1 MTPAPPRPP
10 RPSRPP
16 RPAPTTQRVLAQARL
31 ELRLLV
37 RSGESLVVTFGIPL
51 GMLVFFGTVE
61 LLPLDAADPLDV
73 LLPGSIAVA
82 VMATGFVAQAIS
94 TGFERK
100 YGVLKRL
107 GATPLTR
114 ADYLVA
120 KGLAVAAVVAVQVVV
135 LLAVGTALRGG
146 VPGPG
151 PTCSP
156 ACSGVRT
163 ALWLV
168 PVAVVL
174 GAVVFTAL
182 GLALAGAV
190 RAELVLA
197 GSNGVFLLLLLGSD
211 LIFELP
217 ASFGPVVLATPSGA
231 LGIVLRRALDP
242 ATWGDPVLAGRSGLA
257 LLVLVA
263 WGLAAVAVAARTF
276 RWEA

>member
-1 MTPAPPRPP
+1 MTTAPPRPT
-10 RPSRPP
+10 PSRP
-16 RPAPTTQRVLAQARL
+16 APMLQRVLAQARL

-51 GMLVFFGTVE
+51 GMLVFFGTVDV
-61 LLPLDAADPLDV
+61 LPLEADDPLDV

-114 ADYLVA
+114 PDYLVA
-120 KGLAVAAVVAVQVVV
+120 KGLAVAVVVAVQVLV
-135 LLAVGTALRGG
+135 LLVVGTLLRGG
-146 VPGPG
+146 A
-151 PTCSP
+151 PTPAAGEVSP
-156 ACSGVRT
+156 

-168 PVAVVL
+168 PTGVVL

-197 GSNGVFLLLLLGSD
+197 GSNGVFLLLLMGSD
-211 LIFELP
+211 LIFALP
-217 ASFGPVVLATPSGA
+217 DVLDPVVLATPSGA

-242 ATWGDPVLAGRSGLA
+242 ATWADPVLAGRPGVA
-257 LLVLVA
+257 LMVLVG
-263 WGLAAVAVAARTF
+263 WGLAAVVVAARTF
-276 RWEA
+276 RWEP

>member
-1 MTPAPPRPP
+1 MTSTPIRPA
-10 RPSRPP
+10 P
-16 RPAPTTQRVLAQARL
+16 RPAATSQRVLAQALL

-51 GMLVFFGTVE
+51 GMLVFFGTVD

-114 ADYLVA
+114 PDYLVA
-120 KGLAVAAVVAVQVVV
+120 KGLAVAVVVAVQVVV
-135 LLAVGTALRGG
+135 LVAVGTLLRGG
-146 VPGPG
+146 VPQAGPG
-151 PTCSP
+151 EV
-156 ACSGVRT
+156 SG

-168 PVAVVL
+168 PVGVVV
-174 GAVVFTAL
+174 GAVTFTAL

-197 GSNGVFLLLLLGSD
+197 GSNGVFLLLLMGSD
-211 LIFELP
+211 LIFDLP
-217 ASFGPVVLATPSGA
+217 EVLDPVVLATPSGA
-231 LGIVLRRALDP
+231 LGIVLRRGLDP
-242 ATWGDPVLAGRSGLA
+242 ATWSDPVLAGRPGIALA
-257 LLVLVA
+257 VLAA
-263 WGLAAVAVAARTF
+263 WGVGAVLVAARTF
-276 RWEA
+276 RWEP

>member
-1 MTPAPPRPP
+1 MSSTPVRATPTPAPTR
-10 RPSRPP
+10 
-16 RPAPTTQRVLAQARL
+16 QRVLAQAAL

-51 GMLVFFGTVE
+51 GMLVFFGTVD
-61 LLPLDAADPLDV
+61 LLPLDAAHPLDV

-94 TGFERK
+94 TAFERK

-114 ADYLVA
+114 SDYLAA

-135 LLAVGTALRGG
+135 LVAVGTWLRGG
-146 VPGPG
+146 VPSTDGCTFG
-151 PTCSP
+151 EDALHGCQ
-156 ACSGVRT
+156 GVST
-163 ALWLV
+163 AVWLV
-168 PVAVVL
+168 PLGVVL

-197 GSNGVFLLLLLGSD
+197 GSNGVFLLLLMGSD
-211 LIFELP
+211 LIFDLP
-217 ASFGPVVLATPSGA
+217 DVLDPLVLATPSGA
-231 LGIVLRRALDP
+231 LGVVLRRALDP
-242 ATWGDPVLAGRSGLA
+242 AAWSGPVLAGRAGVG

-263 WGLAAVAVAARTF
+263 WGLLAVAVARRTF
-276 RWEA
+276 RWEP

>member
-1 MTPAPPRPP
+1 M
-10 RPSRPP
+10 
-16 RPAPTTQRVLAQARL
+16 L

-61 LLPLDAADPLDV
+61 VLPLDAADPLDV

-120 KGLAVAAVVAVQVVV
+120 KGLAVAVVVAVQVVV
-135 LLAVGTALRGG
+135 LVAVGTLLRGG
-146 VPGPG
+146 VPTVGGCGLGDGGLPG
-151 PTCSP
+151 CRGVTP
-156 ACSGVRT
+156 A
-163 ALWLV
+163 AWLV
-168 PVAVVL
+168 PLGVVL
-174 GAVVFTAL
+174 GALVFTAL
-182 GLALAGAV
+182 GLALAGAL

-197 GSNGVFLLLLLGSD
+197 GSNGVFLLLLMGSD

-217 ASFGPVVLATPSGA
+217 DVLDPLVLATPSGA

-242 ATWGDPVLAGRSGLA
+242 AQWEAAVLAGRPGVA
-257 LLVLVA
+257 LLVLVG
-263 WGLAAVAVAARTF
+263 WGLLAVAVAARTF
-276 RWEA
+276 RWEP

>member
-1 MTPAPPRPP
+1 MTAA
-10 RPSRPP
+10 PP
-16 RPAPTTQRVLAQARL
+16 RPAPTLQRVLAQARL

-51 GMLVFFGTVE
+51 GLLVFFGTVE

-107 GATPLTR
+107 GATPLRR

-120 KGLAVAAVVAVQVVV
+120 KGLAVAVVVAVQVVV
-135 LLAVGTALRGG
+135 LVAVGTALRGG
-146 VPGPG
+146 VPAVDGCGPAG
-151 PTCSP
+151 DVVGRG
-156 ACSGVRT
+156 CSGVVT

-168 PVAVVL
+168 PLGVVL

-197 GSNGVFLLLLLGSD
+197 GSNGVFLLLLMGSD

-217 ASFGPVVLATPSGA
+217 EVLSPLVLATPSGA

-242 ATWGDPVLAGRSGLA
+242 STWAGPVLVGRPGVA

>member
-1 MTPAPPRPP
+1 MSVAPTHR
-10 RPSRPP
+10 P
-16 RPAPTTQRVLAQARL
+16 RPAPTLRRVLAQARL

-61 LLPLDAADPLDV
+61 LLPLDAADPVDV

-94 TGFERK
+94 TAFERK

-114 ADYLVA
+114 ADYLLA
-120 KGLAVAAVVAVQVVV
+120 KGLAVAVVVTVQVVV
-135 LLAVGTALRGG
+135 LVAVGTLLRGG
-146 VPGPG
+146 VPSGATPG
-151 PTCSP
+151 CGGGG
-156 ACSGVRT
+156 CRGVAT

-168 PVAVVL
+168 PLAVVL

-197 GSNGVFLLLLLGSD
+197 GSNGIFLLLLMGSD

-217 ASFGPVVLATPSGA
+217 EALGPVVLATPSGA

-242 ATWGDPVLAGRSGLA
+242 AAWTGPVLAGRPGLA
-257 LLVLVA
+257 LVVLVA
-263 WGLAAVAVAARTF
+263 WGLLAVAVAARTF

>member
-1 MTPAPPRPP
+1 MTSTSPTAPT
-10 RPSRPP
+10 PSRP
-16 RPAPTTQRVLAQARL
+16 APVRQRVLAQAKL
-31 ELRLLV
+31 ELRLLI

-51 GMLVFFGTVE
+51 GLLVFFGTVD
-61 LLPLDAADPLDV
+61 LLPLEAENPLDV

-120 KGLAVAAVVAVQVVV
+120 KGLAVSVVVAVQVVV
-135 LLAVGTALRGG
+135 LVAVGTALRGG
-146 VPGPG
+146 IPSVEAACLGGTCTVP
-151 PTCSP
+151 
-156 ACSGVRT
+156 VVT
-163 ALWLV
+163 AAWLV
-168 PVAVVL
+168 PVGVVL
-174 GAVVFTAL
+174 GAVAFTAL

-197 GSNGVFLLLLLGSD
+197 GSNGVFLLLLMGSD

-217 ASFGPVVLATPSGA
+217 DVLDPVVLATPSGA

-242 ATWGDPVLAGRSGLA
+242 TQWGEPVLLGRPGLA
-257 LLVLVA
+257 LGVLAA
-263 WGLAAVAVAARTF
+263 WGLAAVVVASRTF
-276 RWEA
+276 RWEP

>member
-1 MTPAPPRPP
+1 MRPAPPRP
-10 RPSRPP
+10 
-16 RPAPTTQRVLAQARL
+16 APMPQRVLAQARL

-37 RSGESLVVTFGIPL
+37 RSSESLVVTFGIPL
-51 GMLVFFGTVE
+51 GMLLFFGTVE
-61 LLPLDAADPLDV
+61 LLPLDATDPLDV

-82 VMATGFVAQAIS
+82 VMATGFVSQSIS

-114 ADYLVA
+114 TDYLVA
-120 KGLAVAAVVAVQVVV
+120 KGVAVAVVVAVQVVV
-135 LLAVGTALRGG
+135 LVAVGTALRGG
-146 VPGPG
+146 VPSCPTPG
-151 PTCSP
+151 CG
-156 ACSGVRT
+156 GVGT
-163 ALWLV
+163 AVWLV
-168 PVAVVL
+168 PVGVVL

-217 ASFGPVVLATPSGA
+217 SSLGPLVLATPSGA

-242 ATWGDPVLAGRSGLA
+242 ATWAEPVLAGRVGIA
-257 LLVLVA
+257 LVVLVA

-276 RWEA
+276 RWEP

>member
-1 MTPAPPRPP
+1 MSVA
-10 RPSRPP
+10 PP
-16 RPAPTTQRVLAQARL
+16 RPAPVLQRVLAQARL

-51 GMLVFFGTVE
+51 GMLVFFGTVD
-61 LLPLDAADPLDV
+61 LLPLDAANPLDV

-120 KGLAVAAVVAVQVVV
+120 KGLAVAVVVAVQVVV
-135 LLAVGTALRGG
+135 LVGVGTALRGG
-146 VPGPG
+146 VPTADGCGPG
-151 PTCSP
+151 
-156 ACSGVRT
+156 SGALHGCDGVAT

-168 PVAVVL
+168 PVGVVL

-197 GSNGVFLLLLLGSD
+197 GSNGVFLLLLMGSD

-217 ASFGPVVLATPSGA
+217 EALAPVVLATPSGA
-231 LGIVLRRALDP
+231 LDIVLRRALDP
-242 ATWGDPVLAGRSGLA
+242 ATWAGPVLAGRTGVA